1 MPCDSDIVIYLQ
13 KIVVD
18 ELRGIYP
25 EAVGLDAVSLPL
37 MLADINEKTGERFV
51 IIIDEWDTVFR
62 DDKYNQKIQN
72 EYINLLKG
80 LFKGEKSQ
88 RFMMLAYLTGILPI
102 KKYNSESALNNFDEF
117 TMIQPEPLTEYVGFT
132 EKEVSDLCEKYNMDF
147 IEAQRWYDGYSFEGI
162 QHIYS
167 PNSVVKAM
175 LRKKYNNYWTQT
187 VAYESL
193 KGYIS
198 MDFDGLKT
206 SIVRLLAGGRC
217 RVNISGFENDMTSFK
232 KQDDILTVLIHLG
245 YLAYDIIRREVYIPN
260 EEVRI
265 AFADAVLDTDWKPVI
280 QAMQDSEAL
289 LQATWNRE
297 EDKNKKHSCL
307 IEEWEKR

>member
-37 MLADINEKTGERFV
+37 TLADINEKTGERFV

-72 EYINLLKG
+72 EYINLLRG

-102 KKYNSESALNNFDEF
+102 KKYN
-117 TMIQPEPLTEYVGFT
+117 
-132 EKEVSDLCEKYNMDF
+132 MDF
-147 IEAQRWYDGYSFEGI
+147 MEAQRWYDGYSFEGI

-175 LRKKYNNYWTQT
+175 LRKKYSNYWTQT
-187 VAYESL
+187 VAYELL
-193 KGYIS
+193 KGWKSDNLY
-198 MDFDGLKT
+198 
-206 SIVRLLAGGRC
+206 
-217 RVNISGFENDMTSFK
+217 N
-232 KQDDILTVLIHLG
+232 LTVKIVG
-245 YLAYDIIRREVYIPN
+245 
-260 EEVRI
+260 
-265 AFADAVLDTDWKPVI
+265 F
-280 QAMQDSEAL
+280 
-289 LQATWNRE
+289 
-297 EDKNKKHSCL
+297 
-307 IEEWEKR
+307 